1 MTVDSKIGIET
12 MTRCLKTL
20 SDQTRLMMMKLFLEK
35 EYCVCQLV
43 DMFDMS
49 QPAISQH
56 LRKLKNAG
64 FVNEDRRGQWRYYS
78 INKSCAEFGALQF
91 LLYQIDQEDELFLH
105 IKQKETQTSC
115 SKEV

>member
-1 MTVDSKIGIET
+1 MAVDTKIGVAT

-43 DMFDMS
+43 DMFEMS

-78 INKSCAEFGALQF
+78 INRSCPEFDTLQF
-91 LLYQIDQEDELFLH
+91 VLLQIDQEDKLLKQ
-105 IKQKETQTSC
+105 IKQKETQTC
-115 SKEV
+115 CQ